1 MAPSRADKMSIERE
15 KFLQKIFSEYVFK
28 VNALIFS
35 RVSFISP
42 VPAAIN
48 E

>member
-1 MAPSRADKMSIERE
+1 MSLSRADKMSIQRE
-15 KFLQKIFSEYVFK
+15 KFLKKIFSEYVFK
-28 VNALIFS
+28 VNTLIFK
-35 RVSFISP
+35 RVSFISL